1 MNDADRMRS
10 PDPPARSHSAS
21 RGLPPGERSGPSCP
35 SGRSHHHERHRDDHH
50 HLPGTGNPAGHGRR
64 HVSADR
70 RRSVL
75 ESRLLVGEHPRA
87 RWWLPSMPP
96 GGRSLRPPLPA
107 LAAARAQG
115 GRPASA
121 APRHRYRSN
130 RPRSPMVPTERYA
143 ADQHRDASTRSGAP
157 GAGRQRPWGH
167 GHPLRTGSAVGRA
180 DRSKSRSGTDLT
192 EFAGTNAPVGGAG
205 HATPRLLVVGG
216 RPRSR

>member
-1 MNDADRMRS
+1 MSDTVTITITY
-10 PDPPARSHSAS
+10 PA
-21 RGLPPGERSGPSCP
+21 
-35 SGRSHHHERHRDDHH
+35 
-50 HLPGTGNPAGHGRR
+50 PGTPRDMDA
-64 HVSADR
+64 VT
-70 RRSVL
+70 SVL
-75 ESRLLVGEHPRA
+75 IAADPYWTADYSSENTPKA
-87 RWWLPSMPP
+87 RWWSPSMPP